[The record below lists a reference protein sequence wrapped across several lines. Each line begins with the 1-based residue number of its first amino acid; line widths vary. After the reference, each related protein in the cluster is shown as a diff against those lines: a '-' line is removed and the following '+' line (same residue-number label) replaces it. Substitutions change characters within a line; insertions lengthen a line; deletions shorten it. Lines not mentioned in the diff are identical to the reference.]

1 MRLPRSGFTMVEVLI
16 VTALTIATAVAGF
29 TGFSSFRKS
38 QTLKLGVHELS
49 AALSA
54 ARQQAI
60 AQENGTAWGVRLT
73 SGTSTN
79 PHTYKIFSGN
89 SFAAGTTTQN
99 YVLGRGAKFSNPYTS
114 STLDIIFA
122 GATGFPSS
130 SQIIS
135 LINGYTD
142 GQVGDVIIKSLG
154 NIITRLDSGLVGYW
168 HLDETTSTS
177 AYDSSGLGN
186 IGTLTNSPTRTV
198 IGCKSGNCLTFDG
211 INDYVQISDSN
222 SLRPGFITVMA
233 WFNVINK
240 VPQQKIVSKTE
251 GGSFSLSLNENNVCG
266 TSNYCFAIHSGG
278 SYRTAT
284 APISVINNGVWHFGS
299 GTYDGSSV
307 KLYLDGS
314 LIAST
319 TYAGSIAYSA
329 TPVCIGSES
338 TSGSCS
344 AGEYLAGKIDE
355 VKIYNRALSA
365 AEILAAYNDLK

>member
-1 MRLPRSGFTMVEVLI
+1 MRFPRSGFTMVEVLI

-38 QTLKLGVHELS
+38 QTLKLGVQELS

-154 NIITRLDSGLVGYW
+154 NLTTRLDKGLVGYW
-168 HLDETTSTS
+168 HLDETSGTT
-177 AYDSSGLGN
+177 AYDASGYGHS
-186 IGTLTNSPTRTV
+186 GTIYNSPSRLS
-198 IGCKSGNCLTFDG
+198 GSSCKSGGCLSFDTAAQKYISVSDNNPTDVRTNLTLSAWVYPTG
-211 INDYVQISDSN
+211 VGGSDSY
-222 SLRPGFITVMA
+222 ST
-233 WFNVINK
+233 
-240 VPQQKIVSKTE
+240 IV
-251 GGSFSLSLNENNVCG
+251 
-266 TSNYCFAIHSGG
+266 Y
-278 SYRTAT
+278 
-284 APISVINNGVWHFGS
+284 
-299 GTYDGSSV
+299 
-307 KLYLDGS
+307 
-314 LIAST
+314 
-319 TYAGSIAYSA
+319 
-329 TPVCIGSES
+329 
-338 TSGSCS
+338 TSGSGYYLSFNDSTNALSCYWYGTTPAGYHTTS
-344 AGEYLAGKIDE
+344 AGTVPLNQWTNVACAWDGSNVYQYINGALSKTTATTGAGTGSTYVIMGAESVNRQFQGNIDE
-355 VKIYNRALSA
+355 VKIYNRTLSA
-365 AEILAAYNDLK
+365 EEILAAYNDLK